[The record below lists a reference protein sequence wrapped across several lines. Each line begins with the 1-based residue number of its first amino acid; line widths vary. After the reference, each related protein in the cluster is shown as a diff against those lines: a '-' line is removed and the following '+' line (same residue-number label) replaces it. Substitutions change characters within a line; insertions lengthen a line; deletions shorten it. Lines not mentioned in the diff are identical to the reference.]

1 MYMTRFPYYAML
13 AAGDQ
18 ETIAPFV
25 SLLRSLKS
33 RHSET
38 LSLQSQ
44 PSSLFCAQADY
55 ISGMLPF
62 ARRRV
67 SSYYGHAGAIFYESK
82 YVWGAA
88 QIENFDHCVPRNLT
102 ACRRLNVSSDTCDT
116 VNPYIRHH
124 YYGSV
129 EMAVLMLQHVR

>member
-25 SLLRSLKS
+25 NLLRSLKVAS
-33 RHSET
+33 T

-88 QIENFDHCVPRNLT
+88 QIENFDHCVPRNIT
-102 ACRRLNVSSDTCDT
+102 ACR
-116 VNPYIRHH
+116 
-124 YYGSV
+124 
-129 EMAVLMLQHVR
+129 

>member
-1 MYMTRFPYYAML
+1 MP
-13 AAGDQ
+13 
-18 ETIAPFV
+18 
-25 SLLRSLKS
+25 
-33 RHSET
+33 
-38 LSLQSQ
+38 
-44 PSSLFCAQADY
+44 QADY